1 MGFITLR
8 TYYHGSD
15 MRSPWIL
22 ALSLITISLIFM
34 AISVYFIVDNR
45 VLASLLSLAI
55 GVLILGSG
63 LSILREYR
71 SCKQ

>member
-1 MGFITLR
+1 
-8 TYYHGSD
+8 
-15 MRSPWIL
+15 L
-22 ALSLITISLIFM
+22 ALSLITTSLIFM

-55 GVLILGSG
+55 GVLILSSG
-63 LSILREYR
+63 LSIIREYR

>member
-1 MGFITLR
+1 
-8 TYYHGSD
+8 
-15 MRSPWIL
+15 MRNPWIL
-22 ALSLITISLIFM
+22 ALSLITTSLIFM

-55 GVLILGSG
+55 GVLILSSG
-63 LSILREYR
+63 LSIIREYS

>member
-15 MRSPWIL
+15 MRNPWIL
-22 ALSLITISLIFM
+22 ALSLITTSLIFM